1 MEFSLLRRHGAG
13 QPMCQIG
20 AEALLA
26 PQIEA
31 TYRLRYRQGGFT
43 LCDIRI
49 EVCQLSLFAALGHGE
64 GKECF
69 PKTIARAIVARLG
82 TADQLPLLTFAQPV
96 LHHPLKTALLCPPY
110 KCFLALYFSI
120 PGGPRLGHLSPMM
133 PGRQF
138 FSAYGRQ
145 AGVVLI
151 RPDGYSGW
159 RGRSCLEQNSTS
171 YLRKVFRLLAAMLAR
186 ASGGFPA

>member
-1 MEFSLLRRHGAG
+1 MR
-13 QPMCQIG
+13 QIG

-82 TADQLPLLTFAQPV
+82 TADQLPLITFAQPV
-96 LHHPLKTALLCPPY
+96 LHHPLKTALLLPT
-110 KCFLALYFSI
+110 L
-120 PGGPRLGHLSPMM
+120 
-133 PGRQF
+133 
-138 FSAYGRQ
+138 
-145 AGVVLI
+145 
-151 RPDGYSGW
+151 
-159 RGRSCLEQNSTS
+159 
-171 YLRKVFRLLAAMLAR
+171 
-186 ASGGFPA
+186 

>member
-1 MEFSLLRRHGAG
+1 
-13 QPMCQIG
+13 MCQIG

-69 PKTIARAIVARLG
+69 PKAIARAIVARLG

-96 LHHPLKTALLCPPY
+96 LHHLSRRPPPPHPISASWHGI
-110 KCFLALYFSI
+110 FLSRAVPDSALYHRF
-120 PGGPRLGHLSPMM
+120 PGCSSSLRM
-133 PGRQF
+133 
-138 FSAYGRQ
+138 
-145 AGVVLI
+145 AGKQGL
-151 RPDGYSGW
+151 
-159 RGRSCLEQNSTS
+159 
-171 YLRKVFRLLAAMLAR
+171 F
-186 ASGGFPA
+186 

>member
-1 MEFSLLRRHGAG
+1 MR
-13 QPMCQIG
+13 QIG

-110 KCFLALYFSI
+110 KCFLASYFSI
-120 PGGPRLGHLSPMM
+120 PGGPRLGLLSPM
-133 PGRQF
+133 PGGRSF
-138 FSAYGRQ
+138 FGYGRKEGVFFFRR
-145 AGVVLI
+145 AGFCGWGGASALGGI
-151 RPDGYSGW
+151 CGAFSG
-159 RGRSCLEQNSTS
+159 
-171 YLRKVFRLLAAMLAR
+171 
-186 ASGGFPA
+186 